1 MAACGEPELETPAK
15 QISPKELVSAKR
27 KLKAVAIAWTPKVAT
42 WVSVVLD
49 KRSKRNVALQNVPAV
64 VSRVDLESESV
75 NVIYPNK
82 LSVFLYETGQ
92 APQILF
98 AIETHP
104 MSKIQKWEGC
114 TAQLDKVLIHAMLHF
129 AERRGRALNGSK
141 QIVVVESPRP
151 ELVTI
156 SARGQSIDGQTV
168 NCEQIKNGLRT
179 LMEETINDRMSAPSS
194 SSTKLQLET
203 PRKSDHGPSLAAS
216 MKVFTMR
223 LSQLFQTQKR
233 ERLSRDEIREELS
246 NDFPTWEAL
255 LVTLDEKNVIMIA
268 EDVVFRV

>member
-1 MAACGEPELETPAK
+1 MSACGEAELETPAK
-15 QISPKELVSAKR
+15 HISPKELVSAKR
-27 KLKAVAIAWTPKVAT
+27 KLKSAAIAWTPKVAT

-49 KRSKRNVALQNVPAV
+49 KRSKRNLALQHVPAV

-92 APQILF
+92 VPKILF

-114 TAQLDKVLIHAMLHF
+114 TAQLDQVLIHAMLHF
-129 AERRGRALNGSK
+129 VEQRGRALHGSQ
-141 QIVVVESPRP
+141 QIVVVEAPRP

-156 SARGQSIDGQTV
+156 SAGGQSVDGQLL
-168 NCEQIKNGLRT
+168 NCEQIKVGLRT
-179 LMEETINDRMSAPSS
+179 LMEGTVNDRTATSS
-194 SSTKLQLET
+194 SSSSKLELET
-203 PRKSDHGPSLAAS
+203 PRKSDEGSSLAATL
-216 MKVFTMR
+216 KVFTMR

-246 NDFPTWEAL
+246 KDFPTWETL
-255 LVTLDEKNVIMIA
+255 LVTLDEKNLIMIA